1 MFTAGTNLKGCLN
14 RNLQLRISPAY
25 YYGPKAGGGAACSAF
40 EVVSAVNGSEAG
52 AHQISIDS
60 CSASERITT
69 SLPMLNA
76 AHEHAA
82 NAEDFLGQGL
92 LIPASEEHY
101 KAAEAYEQALERSND
116 ESAKRTLK
124 LLYNEHHK
132 AGKELQRKIDQLKA
146 EGKDPTL
153 PHKPDPPQLSAMR
166 SSSHP
171 YPSFPRSA
179 PSPPPHRPMTD
190 SQGTV
195 DESFMLLGGQRSD
208 PGDAFNQFW
217 NIMQGM
223 LDNLSQP
230 VAFAT
235 APLGAPESAPNHVA
249 RTKLSSHAGLRRDG
263 SLSSDTDIEEPMVTR
278 FARRLGMSGDSKKSS
293 NSNTKIAKT
302 VDPEIDFD
310 EGDELTESFFLIPSS
325 SDSSPTTLKQDN
337 ASLRLEVDVLK
348 KKLEVTERALQ
359 LRREQDAQL
368 RDSIF
373 QATKE
378 AQRAMG
384 ASVVG
389 QPFLV
394 PNSSVLRESPG
405 IKTGREAQYARRVKE
420 LEDELRAVRLEN
432 DKQKTMIVRYQEKWE
447 KLKESAKRRKENRAS
462 VAEGVKSSS
471 PLVREQIP
479 EEPEPEPDEPLDT
492 ARVI

>member
-1 MFTAGTNLKGCLN
+1 
-14 RNLQLRISPAY
+14 
-25 YYGPKAGGGAACSAF
+25 
-40 EVVSAVNGSEAG
+40 
-52 AHQISIDS
+52 
-60 CSASERITT
+60 
-69 SLPMLNA
+69 MLNA

-82 NAEDFLGQGL
+82 NAEDFLSQGL
-92 LIPASEEHY
+92 LIPASEEHF
-101 KAAEAYEQALERSND
+101 KAAEAYNKAMERSND

-124 LLYNEHHK
+124 MLYNEHHK
-132 AGKELQRKIDQLKA
+132 AGKELQRKIEQLRA
-146 EGKDPTL
+146 EGQDPSL
-153 PHKPDPPQLSAMR
+153 PHKPDPPQSSAMR
-166 SSSHP
+166 PNSHP

-179 PSPPPHRPMTD
+179 PSPPPNRPMTD

-235 APLGAPESAPNHVA
+235 APLGVPEPQSTTHVV
-249 RTKLSSHAGLRRDG
+249 RTKLSSHAVLRRDG
-263 SLSSDTDIEEPMVTR
+263 SLSSDTDVEEPMVAR
-278 FARRLGMSGDSKKSS
+278 FARRLGMSSDGKKSS
-293 NSNTKIAKT
+293 ASNLNTRTAST
-302 VDPEIDFD
+302 PDPDDDFD

-325 SDSSPTTLKQDN
+325 SESSPSTLRQEN
-337 ASLRLEVDVLK
+337 ASLRLEVDSLK
-348 KKLEVTERALQ
+348 RRLEATERVLQ

-394 PNSSVLRESPG
+394 PTSSVMRETPG

-420 LEDELRAVRLEN
+420 LEEELRTVRLEN
-432 DKQKTMIVRYQEKWE
+432 DKQKTMILRYQEKWE
-447 KLKESAKRRKENRAS
+447 KLKESAKRRKESKA
-462 VAEGVKSSS
+462 AAADAVKSS
-471 PLVREQIP
+471 PLVRERIP
-479 EEPEPEPDEPLDT
+479 EEPEPDPDEKDI
-492 ARVI
+492 ARAI

>member
-1 MFTAGTNLKGCLN
+1 MLYILCRNILN
-14 RNLQLRISPAY
+14 
-25 YYGPKAGGGAACSAF
+25 
-40 EVVSAVNGSEAG
+40 
-52 AHQISIDS
+52 
-60 CSASERITT
+60 ITLIT
-69 SLPMLNA
+69 LTQ

-82 NAEDFLGQGL
+82 NAEDFLSQGL

-132 AGKELQRKIDQLKA
+132 AGKELQRKIEQLKA
-146 EGKDPTL
+146 EGKDPSL
-153 PHKPDPPQLSAMR
+153 PHKPDPPQLSSYALQL
-166 SSSHP
+166 SSIS
-171 YPSFPRSA
+171 
-179 PSPPPHRPMTD
+179 RPMTD

-223 LDNLSQP
+223 LDNLSP
-230 VAFAT
+230 AR
-235 APLGAPESAPNHVA
+235 APESAPPNHVV

-278 FARRLGMSGDSKKSS
+278 FARRLGMSGDTKKSS
-293 NSNTKIAKT
+293 SILNTKRVAT
-302 VDPEIDFD
+302 PDPEDDFD
-310 EGDELTESFFLIPSS
+310 EGDELTESFFLIPST
-325 SDSSPTTLKQDN
+325 SDSPPTTLKQDN
-337 ASLRLEVDVLK
+337 ASLRLEVEVLK
-348 KKLEVTERALQ
+348 KRLEATERVLQ
-359 LRREQDAQL
+359 LRREQDVHL

-394 PNSSVLRESPG
+394 PNASVLRESPG
-405 IKTGREAQYARRVKE
+405 MKSGREAQYARRVKE
-420 LEDELRAVRLEN
+420 LEDELRTVRLEN

-447 KLKESAKRRKENRAS
+447 KLKESAKRRKETKAAAA
-462 VAEGVKSSS
+462 AEAIKSPS
-471 PLVREQIP
+471 PLVRERIP
-479 EEPEPEPDEPLDT
+479 EEPEPDEPSDS
-492 ARVI
+492 ARAI

>member
-1 MFTAGTNLKGCLN
+1 
-14 RNLQLRISPAY
+14 
-25 YYGPKAGGGAACSAF
+25 
-40 EVVSAVNGSEAG
+40 
-52 AHQISIDS
+52 
-60 CSASERITT
+60 
-69 SLPMLNA
+69 MLNA

-92 LIPASEEHY
+92 LVPASEEHY
-101 KAAEAYEQALERSND
+101 KAAEAYEKALERSND

-132 AGKELQRKIDQLKA
+132 AGKELQRKIEQLKA
-146 EGKDPTL
+146 EGKDPSL

-166 SSSHP
+166 SNSHP

-179 PSPPPHRPMTD
+179 PSPPPQRPMTD

-235 APLGAPESAPNHVA
+235 APLGAPESAPPNHVA

-293 NSNTKIAKT
+293 SQLNAKIIAPL
-302 VDPEIDFD
+302 DSEDDFD

-325 SDSSPTTLKQDN
+325 SDSPPTTLKQDN
-337 ASLRLEVDVLK
+337 ASLKLEVDVLK
-348 KKLEVTERALQ
+348 KRLEATERVLQ

-420 LEDELRAVRLEN
+420 LEDELRTVRLEN

-447 KLKESAKRRKENRAS
+447 KLKESAKRRKESKA
-462 VAEGVKSSS
+462 AAAADGVKPSS
-471 PLVREQIP
+471 PLVRERIP
-479 EEPEPEPDEPLDT
+479 EEPEPEPDEPLDIPR
-492 ARVI
+492 AI

>member
-1 MFTAGTNLKGCLN
+1 
-14 RNLQLRISPAY
+14 
-25 YYGPKAGGGAACSAF
+25 
-40 EVVSAVNGSEAG
+40 
-52 AHQISIDS
+52 
-60 CSASERITT
+60 
-69 SLPMLNA
+69 MLNT

-82 NAEDFLGQGL
+82 NAEDFLSSGL

-101 KAAEAYEQALERSND
+101 KAAEAYEKAMERSND

-124 LLYNEHHK
+124 MLYNEHHK
-132 AGKELQRKIDQLKA
+132 AGKELQRRIEQLKA
-146 EGKDPTL
+146 EGKDPNL
-153 PHKPDPPQLSAMR
+153 PQKPEPTQPAGMR
-166 SSSHP
+166 SDSHP
-171 YPSFPRSA
+171 YPTFPRSA
-179 PSPPPHRPMTD
+179 PSPPPQRPMTD

-235 APLGAPESAPNHVA
+235 APLGTPESQPTSHMA
-249 RTKLSSHAGLRRDG
+249 RTKLSSQTMLRRDG
-263 SLSSDTDIEEPMVTR
+263 SLSSDTDIEEPMVAR
-278 FARRLGMSGDSKKSS
+278 FARRLGMSGDSKKSDRS
-293 NSNTKIAKT
+293 PNNLKT
-302 VDPEIDFD
+302 RPVATPDPEEDFD

-325 SDSSPTTLKQDN
+325 STSSPPTLKQDN
-337 ASLRLEVDVLK
+337 ASLKLEVDILK
-348 KKLEVTERALQ
+348 KRLEATERILQ

-373 QATKE
+373 QASKE

-389 QPFLV
+389 QQFLV
-394 PNSSVLRESPG
+394 PTSSVMRETPG

-420 LEDELRAVRLEN
+420 LEDELRIMRLDN

-447 KLKESAKRRKENRAS
+447 KLKESAKRRKENKA
-462 VAEGVKSSS
+462 AAAADAISSPS
-471 PLVREQIP
+471 PLVRERIA
-479 EEPEPEPDEPLDT
+479 EEPEPEPDEI
-492 ARVI
+492 AHAI

>member
-1 MFTAGTNLKGCLN
+1 
-14 RNLQLRISPAY
+14 
-25 YYGPKAGGGAACSAF
+25 
-40 EVVSAVNGSEAG
+40 
-52 AHQISIDS
+52 
-60 CSASERITT
+60 
-69 SLPMLNA
+69 MLNA

-82 NAEDFLGQGL
+82 NAEDFLSQGL

-101 KAAEAYEQALERSND
+101 KAAEAYEKAMERSND
-116 ESAKRTLK
+116 ESARRTLK
-124 LLYNEHHK
+124 MLYNEHHK
-132 AGKELQRKIDQLKA
+132 AAKDLQRKIELLKA
-146 EGKDPTL
+146 QGNDPSL

-166 SSSHP
+166 SNSHP
-171 YPSFPRSA
+171 YPTFPRSA
-179 PSPPPHRPMTD
+179 PSPPPNRPMTD

-235 APLGAPESAPNHVA
+235 APLGTPESQPTNHVV
-249 RTKLSSHAGLRRDG
+249 RTKLSSQAGLRRDG
-263 SLSSDTDIEEPMVTR
+263 SLSSDTDIEEPMVAR

-293 NSNTKIAKT
+293 ASNLNRHAPTP
-302 VDPEIDFD
+302 DPDDDFD

-325 SDSSPTTLKQDN
+325 ADSSPATLKQDN
-337 ASLRLEVDVLK
+337 ASLRIEVDVLK
-348 KKLEVTERALQ
+348 KRLEATERVLQ

-394 PNSSVLRESPG
+394 PTSSVMRETPG

-420 LEDELRAVRLEN
+420 LEDELRTVRLDN
-432 DKQKTMIVRYQEKWE
+432 DKQKAMIVRYQEKWE
-447 KLKESAKRRKENRAS
+447 KLKESAKRRKETKA
-462 VAEGVKSSS
+462 AAADAGKSSS
-471 PLVREQIP
+471 PLVRERIP
-479 EEPEPEPDEPLDT
+479 EEPEPEPDEKDMGR
-492 ARVI
+492 AI

>member
-1 MFTAGTNLKGCLN
+1 
-14 RNLQLRISPAY
+14 
-25 YYGPKAGGGAACSAF
+25 
-40 EVVSAVNGSEAG
+40 
-52 AHQISIDS
+52 
-60 CSASERITT
+60 
-69 SLPMLNA
+69 MLNA

-82 NAEDFLGQGL
+82 NAEDFLSSGL

-101 KAAEAYEQALERSND
+101 KAAEAYEKAMERSND

-124 LLYNEHHK
+124 MLYNEHLK
-132 AGKELQRKIDQLKA
+132 AGKELQRRIEQLKA
-146 EGKDPTL
+146 EGKDPNL
-153 PHKPDPPQLSAMR
+153 PHKPEPPHSPSMR
-166 SSSHP
+166 SNSHP
-171 YPSFPRSA
+171 YPTFPRSA
-179 PSPPPHRPMTD
+179 PSPPPQRPMTD

-235 APLGAPESAPNHVA
+235 APLGTPESQPTNHVA
-249 RTKLSSHAGLRRDG
+249 RTKLTSQTMMRRDG
-263 SLSSDTDIEEPMVTR
+263 SLSSDTDIEEPMVAR

-293 NSNTKIAKT
+293 DRSPSNLTARA
-302 VDPEIDFD
+302 VSAPDPEEDFD
-310 EGDELTESFFLIPSS
+310 EDGGDELTESFFLIPSN
-325 SDSSPTTLKQDN
+325 SDSAPAL
-337 ASLRLEVDVLK
+337 
-348 KKLEVTERALQ
+348 KLEVESLKRRLETAERILQ

-394 PNSSVLRESPG
+394 PTSSVMRETPG

-420 LEDELRAVRLEN
+420 LEDELRTVRLEN

-447 KLKESAKRRKENRAS
+447 KLKESAKRRKETKAAAAADAFR
-462 VAEGVKSSS
+462 SSS
-471 PLVREQIP
+471 PLVRERIA
-479 EEPEPEPDEPLDT
+479 EEPEPEPDENSNM
-492 ARVI
+492 ARAI

>member
-1 MFTAGTNLKGCLN
+1 
-14 RNLQLRISPAY
+14 
-25 YYGPKAGGGAACSAF
+25 
-40 EVVSAVNGSEAG
+40 
-52 AHQISIDS
+52 
-60 CSASERITT
+60 
-69 SLPMLNA
+69 MLNA

-82 NAEDFLGQGL
+82 NAEDFLSQGL

-101 KAAEAYEQALERSND
+101 KAGEAYNKAMERSND

-124 LLYNEHHK
+124 MLYNEHHK
-132 AGKELQRKIDQLKA
+132 AGKELQRKIEQLRA
-146 EGKDPTL
+146 EGQDPSL
-153 PHKPDPPQLSAMR
+153 PHKPDPPQSSAMR
-166 SSSHP
+166 PNSHP

-179 PSPPPHRPMTD
+179 PSPPPNRPMTD

-235 APLGAPESAPNHVA
+235 APLGVPEPQSTNHVV
-249 RTKLSSHAGLRRDG
+249 RTKLSSHTALRRDG
-263 SLSSDTDIEEPMVTR
+263 SLSSDTDVEEPMVAR
-278 FARRLGMSGDSKKSS
+278 FARRLGMSSDSKKPSAS
-293 NSNTKIAKT
+293 NLNTRIAST
-302 VDPEIDFD
+302 PDPDDDFD

-325 SDSSPTTLKQDN
+325 SESSPATLRQEN
-337 ASLRLEVDVLK
+337 ASLRLEVDSLK
-348 KKLEVTERALQ
+348 KRLQATERVLQ

-373 QATKE
+373 QTTKE
-378 AQRAMG
+378 VGRVYLFWNNMRMPQQAQRAMG

-394 PNSSVLRESPG
+394 PTSSVMRETPG

-420 LEDELRAVRLEN
+420 LEEELRTVRLEN
-432 DKQKTMIVRYQEKWE
+432 DKQKTMILRYQEKWE
-447 KLKESAKRRKENRAS
+447 KLKESAKRRKESKA
-462 VAEGVKSSS
+462 AAADAVKSS
-471 PLVREQIP
+471 PLVRERIP
-479 EEPEPEPDEPLDT
+479 EEPEPDPDEKEI
-492 ARVI
+492 ARAI

>member
-1 MFTAGTNLKGCLN
+1 
-14 RNLQLRISPAY
+14 
-25 YYGPKAGGGAACSAF
+25 
-40 EVVSAVNGSEAG
+40 
-52 AHQISIDS
+52 
-60 CSASERITT
+60 
-69 SLPMLNA
+69 MLNA
-76 AHEHAA
+76 AHDHAA
-82 NAEDFLGQGL
+82 NAESFLSQGL

-101 KAAEAYEQALERSND
+101 KAAEAYEKAMERSND

-124 LLYNEHHK
+124 MLYNEHHK
-132 AGKELQRKIDQLKA
+132 AGKELQRKIEQLKT
-146 EGKDPTL
+146 EGKDPSL
-153 PHKPDPPQLSAMR
+153 PHKPDPPQLSATR
-166 SSSHP
+166 SNSHP

-179 PSPPPHRPMTD
+179 PSPPPSQRPMTD

-235 APLGAPESAPNHVA
+235 APLGAPESAPPNHVA
-249 RTKLSSHAGLRRDG
+249 RTKLSSHAGLGRDG

-278 FARRLGMSGDSKKSS
+278 FARRLGMSGGGDSKKSS
-293 NSNTKIAKT
+293 SNLNKKIVST
-302 VDPEIDFD
+302 PDPEEDDFD
-310 EGDELTESFFLIPSS
+310 EGDELTESFFLIPTS
-325 SDSSPTTLKQDN
+325 SDPSPATLKQDN
-337 ASLRLEVDVLK
+337 ASLRLEVEVLK
-348 KKLEVTERALQ
+348 KRLEATERVLQ

-394 PNSSVLRESPG
+394 PNSSVLRETPG

-420 LEDELRAVRLEN
+420 LEDELRTVRLEN
-432 DKQKTMIVRYQEKWE
+432 DKQKAMIVRYQEKWE
-447 KLKESAKRRKENRAS
+447 KLKESAKRRKENKA
-462 VAEGVKSSS
+462 AAAADAVKSSS
-471 PLVREQIP
+471 ALVRERIP
-479 EEPEPEPDEPLDT
+479 EEPEPEPDEPSDIGR
-492 ARVI
+492 AI

>member
-1 MFTAGTNLKGCLN
+1 
-14 RNLQLRISPAY
+14 
-25 YYGPKAGGGAACSAF
+25 
-40 EVVSAVNGSEAG
+40 
-52 AHQISIDS
+52 
-60 CSASERITT
+60 
-69 SLPMLNA
+69 MLSA

-82 NAEDFLGQGL
+82 NAEDFLNSGL

-101 KAAEAYEQALERSND
+101 KAAEAYEKAMERSND

-124 LLYNEHHK
+124 MLYNEHHK
-132 AGKELQRKIDQLKA
+132 AGKELQRKIEQLKA
-146 EGKDPTL
+146 EGKDPNL
-153 PHKPDPPQLSAMR
+153 PQKPDPPQSVATR
-166 SSSHP
+166 SNSHP
-171 YPSFPRSA
+171 YPAFPRSA

-235 APLGAPESAPNHVA
+235 APLGAPEASPTNPVA
-249 RTKLSSHAGLRRDG
+249 RTKLSSQTMMRRDG
-263 SLSSDTDIEEPMVTR
+263 SLSSDTDIEEPMVAR
-278 FARRLGMSGDSKKSS
+278 FARRLGMSGDSKKSDRPPS
-293 NSNTKIAKT
+293 NLNTRSVST
-302 VDPEIDFD
+302 PDPDEDFD
-310 EGDELTESFFLIPSS
+310 EGDELTESFFLIPSNA
-325 SDSSPTTLKQDN
+325 DSSPATLKKDN
-337 ASLRLEVDVLK
+337 ASLKLEVDVLK
-348 KKLEVTERALQ
+348 KRLEATERILQ

-384 ASVVG
+384 ASIVG

-394 PNSSVLRESPG
+394 PTSSVMRETPG

-420 LEDELRAVRLEN
+420 LEDELRTVRLDN

-447 KLKESAKRRKENRAS
+447 KLKESAKRRKESKA
-462 VAEGVKSSS
+462 AAADAAKTSS
-471 PLVREQIP
+471 PLLRERIP
-479 EEPEPEPDEPLDT
+479 EEPEPEPDEI
-492 ARVI
+492 ARAI

>member
-1 MFTAGTNLKGCLN
+1 
-14 RNLQLRISPAY
+14 
-25 YYGPKAGGGAACSAF
+25 
-40 EVVSAVNGSEAG
+40 
-52 AHQISIDS
+52 
-60 CSASERITT
+60 
-69 SLPMLNA
+69 MLNA

-82 NAEDFLGQGL
+82 NAEDFLSSGL

-101 KAAEAYEQALERSND
+101 KAAEAYEKAMERSND

-124 LLYNEHHK
+124 MLYNEHHK
-132 AGKELQRKIDQLKA
+132 AGKELQRRIEQLKA
-146 EGKDPTL
+146 EGKDPSL
-153 PHKPDPPQLSAMR
+153 PQKPDPPQ
-166 SSSHP
+166 SSTARPNSNP
-171 YPSFPRSA
+171 YPAFPRSA

-235 APLGAPESAPNHVA
+235 APLGAPESQPPNNVA
-249 RTKLSSHAGLRRDG
+249 RTKLSSQIMLRRDG
-263 SLSSDTDIEEPMVTR
+263 SLSSDEEPMVAR
-278 FARRLGMSGDSKKSS
+278 FARRLGMSGDSKKSDRPS
-293 NSNTKIAKT
+293 NLNTRTIST
-302 VDPEIDFD
+302 PEPDEDFE

-325 SDSSPTTLKQDN
+325 SDSSPAALKQDN
-337 ASLRLEVDVLK
+337 TSLRLEVDLLK
-348 KKLEVTERALQ
+348 KRLEATDRILQ
-359 LRREQDAQL
+359 LRREQDAHL

-389 QPFLV
+389 QPF
-394 PNSSVLRESPG
+394 PFPTSSVLRETPG

-420 LEDELRAVRLEN
+420 LEDELKIVRLEN
-432 DKQKTMIVRYQEKWE
+432 DKQKSMIVRYQEKWE
-447 KLKESAKRRKENRAS
+447 KLKESAKRRKENKA
-462 VAEGVKSSS
+462 AAAADAAKSPG
-471 PLVREQIP
+471 PLVRERIA
-479 EEPEPEPDEPLDT
+479 EETEPEPDEGLDV
-492 ARVI
+492 ARAI

>member
-1 MFTAGTNLKGCLN
+1 
-14 RNLQLRISPAY
+14 
-25 YYGPKAGGGAACSAF
+25 
-40 EVVSAVNGSEAG
+40 
-52 AHQISIDS
+52 
-60 CSASERITT
+60 
-69 SLPMLNA
+69 MLNA

-92 LIPASEEHY
+92 LVPASEQHF
-101 KAAEAYEQALERSND
+101 KAAEAYEKALERSND

-124 LLYNEHHK
+124 LLWNEHHK
-132 AGKELQRKIDQLKA
+132 AAKELQRKIEQLKA
-146 EGKDPTL
+146 EGKDPSL

-166 SSSHP
+166 SNSHP
-171 YPSFPRSA
+171 YPTFHRSA
-179 PSPPPHRPMTD
+179 PSPPPQRPMTD

-235 APLGAPESAPNHVA
+235 APLGAPESAPPNHVA
-249 RTKLSSHAGLRRDG
+249 RTKLSSHAGLQRDG

-293 NSNTKIAKT
+293 SNLNTKIVTA
-302 VDPEIDFD
+302 VDPEDDFD

-325 SDSSPTTLKQDN
+325 ADSSPAALKQDN
-337 ASLRLEVDVLK
+337 ASLRLEVETLRR
-348 KKLEVTERALQ
+348 KLETTERVLQ

-373 QATKE
+373 LATKE

-420 LEDELRAVRLEN
+420 LEDELRTVRLEN
-432 DKQKTMIVRYQEKWE
+432 DKQKAMIVRYQEKWE
-447 KLKESAKRRKENRAS
+447 KLKESAKRRKENKAAAA
-462 VAEGVKSSS
+462 AEGVQSSS
-471 PLVREQIP
+471 PLVRERIP
-479 EEPEPEPDEPLDT
+479 EEPEPEPDEPLNT
-492 ARVI
+492 ARAI